1 VLHPRAARSLFFDCQ
16 ASSAKTLP
24 KSVKRRT
31 KESAESLTSPRG
43 AKQPW
48 PDPIAAHEKN
58 RQLIEEKQQLVSPS
72 TSSIAI
78 LPGACL

>member
-1 VLHPRAARSLFFDCQ
+1 VFCDGQL
-16 ASSAKTLP
+16 SSARTLP
-24 KSVKRRT
+24 QAVKEEVLAPERKCRVADIASRR
-31 KESAESLTSPRG
+31 EA
-43 AKQPW
+43 PW

-58 RQLIEEKQQLVSPS
+58 RQLIEQRQQLVSPS